1 MPMKTSWKGW
11 LEQAASAI
19 REWLEREMHSFAE
32 LAAFIR
38 HHPDT
43 VRSERTWLGLTY
55 RFYSLTING
64 VSLKMETK
72 VTREDKERILFLSV
86 HAPRTKAAVYRAYD
100 EDSDLADIIATPPLS
115 QKTAPV

>member
-1 MPMKTSWKGW
+1 MKTSWKSW
-11 LEQAASAI
+11 LEQAANAI
-19 REWLEREMHSFAE
+19 REWLEWEMHSFAE

-55 RFYSLTING
+55 RFYSLTINK

-72 VTREDKERILFLSV
+72 VAREGKERILFLSV
-86 HAPRTKAAVYRAYD
+86 HAPHTKAAVYRTYD
-100 EDSDLADIIATPPLS
+100 EDGDLADIIATPPLS